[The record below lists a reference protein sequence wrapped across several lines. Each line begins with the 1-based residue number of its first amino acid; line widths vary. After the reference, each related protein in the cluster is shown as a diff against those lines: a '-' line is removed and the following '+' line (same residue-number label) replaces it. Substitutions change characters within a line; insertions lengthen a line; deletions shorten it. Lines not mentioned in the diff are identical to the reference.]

1 MCSLQ
6 VLDDLLEEELE
17 NELAVEVERR
27 KAKRE
32 TAQVKY

>member
-1 MCSLQ
+1 M
-6 VLDDLLEEELE
+6 VDDLLEEELE

-27 KAKRE
+27 KAKWE

>member
-1 MCSLQ
+1 

-17 NELAVEVERR
+17 NELAVEVECR
-27 KAKRE
+27 KAKWE